1 MGEDSLECRGCEHC
15 DSVIGTLMPRRAHR
29 RLPCPCQP
37 QPRRCSPRRAPL
49 SPGVAVCWQMLDALD
64 DDAIGHV
71 IRPLL
76 VGEFFAV
83 LVLASTQT
91 SNGFHESVFKLLG

>member
-1 MGEDSLECRGCEHC
+1 
-15 DSVIGTLMPRRAHR
+15 
-29 RLPCPCQP
+29 
-37 QPRRCSPRRAPL
+37 
-49 SPGVAVCWQMLDALD
+49 MLDALD